1 MIISPFS
8 PPGAV
13 TAYPG
18 NACTAAKSGRPFI
31 FPVKAETGKSTLYLM
46 DVVRSLAEFTS
57 CYKACVKQP
66 AYSLHD
72 YHFTAAMLAQSLQNR
87 FSDAI
92 FTIDPQEPTYN
103 IIPNWPDVIRDA
115 HAQDDWG

>member
-1 MIISPFS
+1 MIISPFA

-18 NACTAAKSGRPFI
+18 NACTAVKSGSPFI
-31 FPVKAETGKSTLYLM
+31 FPVKAETVITILYLM
-46 DVVRSLAEFTS
+46 DVMRSLAKFTL
-57 CYKACVKQP
+57 CNKACVKQP
-66 AYSLHD
+66 AYSSHA

-92 FTIDPQEPTYN
+92 FTIDPQ
-103 IIPNWPDVIRDA
+103 
-115 HAQDDWG
+115 